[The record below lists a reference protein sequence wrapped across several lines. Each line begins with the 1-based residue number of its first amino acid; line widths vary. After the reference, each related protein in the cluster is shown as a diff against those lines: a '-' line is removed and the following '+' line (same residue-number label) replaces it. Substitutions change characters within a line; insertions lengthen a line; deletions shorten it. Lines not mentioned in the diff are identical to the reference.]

1 MAPKAK
7 VASLPPKRYKSEW
20 SRPPTWFIDGGGIVI
35 GIGKQWRFRDIGAL
49 GLAVLVWIVASAP
62 AQASNQLQLL
72 SSDPYTNTSS
82 QHKTEVEPDTFASGS
97 TIVSAFQV
105 GRFFDGGASN
115 IGFATSTN
123 GGKSWTSGFL
133 PSSTVFATP
142 AGIYGRASDPSVA
155 FDAKHNIWLIS
166 FLGLAP
172 NGASIDVV
180 DVLVSR
186 STDGGVTWSG
196 PVAVSADGL
205 FNDKNWTT
213 CDNSASSPFFGHCYT
228 EFDVVNFGD
237 LEQMSTSADG
247 GQTWAAPLATKDKV
261 HGIGGQPLVQPD
273 GTVIVPFDGFSFATF
288 LLMAFRSTDG
298 GASWSAARVI
308 SPVKFRHPAG
318 GIRAG
323 IPLPSAEM
331 DASGR
336 DYVIWSDCRFEPQCS
351 ASDLLLTTTT
361 NGVVWTHPTLIP
373 ADPVGSGVD
382 HFIPGLAVNRST
394 TDGSAQLVLAFYY
407 YPQANCTK
415 STCELQV
422 GFVASANGGSSW
434 TRTAQIAGPMS
445 MSWLPS
451 TSQGFMVGDYISTSF
466 SGGPAFP
473 AFALAGAPN
482 DTVFDEATFT
492 VRGGLAPG
500 GVATPTTTTSGFGNT
515 NVQPTTGSVT
525 TR

>member
-1 MAPKAK
+1 MDPATDVIHRWGWK
-7 VASLPPKRYKSEW
+7 
-20 SRPPTWFIDGGGIVI
+20 VI
-35 GIGKQWRFRDIGAL
+35 GIGKRPFRDMGAL
-49 GLAVLVWIVASAP
+49 GLAVLVGIVASTP
-62 AQASNQLQLL
+62 VLASISLLQL
-72 SSDPYTNTSS
+72 STDPYTNATS

-133 PSSTVFATP
+133 PASTVFATP

-155 FDAKHNIWLIS
+155 FDAKDNVWLIS

-186 STDGGVTWSG
+186 STDGGLTWSA
-196 PVAVSADGL
+196 PVEISADGL

-213 CDNSASSPFFGHCYT
+213 CDSTASSPFFGHCYT

-247 GQTWAAPLATKDKV
+247 GQTWAAPQATKDKV

-308 SPVKFRHPAG
+308 SPVKFRRPAG
-318 GIRAG
+318 GIRAR

-336 DYVIWSDCRFEPQCS
+336 DYVVWSDCRFEPQCA

-361 NGVVWTHPTLIP
+361 DGVVWTHPTLIP

-394 TDGSAQLVLAFYY
+394 ADGSAQLVLAFYY
-407 YPQANCTK
+407 YPQANCTT
-415 STCELQV
+415 STCELNV
-422 GFVASANGGSSW
+422 GFVASTDGGSSW
-434 TRTAQIAGPMS
+434 TGTAQIAGPMS
-445 MSWLPS
+445 LSWLPK
-451 TSQGFMVGDYISTSF
+451 TSQGFMVGDYMSTSF

-473 AFALAGAPN
+473 AFALAGAPKGG
-482 DTVFDEATFT
+482 VFDEATFT
-492 VRGGLAPG
+492 VKG
-500 GVATPTTTTSGFGNT
+500 GVAAAGAATPATTTSGFGNT
-515 NVQPTTGSVT
+515 NAQATSGSVT

>member
-1 MAPKAK
+1 MLPLRLKA
-7 VASLPPKRYKSEW
+7 ALA
-20 SRPPTWFIDGGGIVI
+20 I
-35 GIGKQWRFRDIGAL
+35 AL
-49 GLAVLVWIVASAP
+49 GLSLGLVGSAQVVART
-62 AQASNQLQLL
+62 QLLQL
-72 SSDPYTNTSS
+72 STDPYSNSTS

-97 TIVSAFQV
+97 TIVTAFQI

-115 IGFATSTN
+115 IGFAASSN
-123 GGKSWTSGFL
+123 GGNSWTAGFL
-133 PSSTVFATP
+133 PGTTVFATP
-142 AGIYGRASDPSVA
+142 PGTHARASDPSVA
-155 FDAKHNIWLIS
+155 FDAKHGVWLIS
-166 FLGLAP
+166 YLGLVTLT
-172 NGASIDVV
+172 DV
-180 DVLVSR
+180 DVLASR
-186 STDGGVTWSG
+186 
-196 PVAVSADGL
+196 SADGGL
-205 FNDKNWTT
+205 TWSAPVVINANGHFNDKNWTV
-213 CDNSASSPFFGHCYT
+213 CDATASSPFYGHCYT
-228 EFDVVNFGD
+228 EFDDNSRGD
-237 LEQMSTSADG
+237 LEQMSTSTDG
-247 GQTWAAPLATKDKV
+247 GLTWGNALATQDRV

-288 LLMAFRSTDG
+288 LLMSFRSTDG

-394 TDGSAQLVLAFYY
+394 TGGSAHLVLAFYY

-473 AFALAGAPN
+473 AFALAGAPS

>member
-1 MAPKAK
+1 
-7 VASLPPKRYKSEW
+7 VFGLVKR
-20 SRPPTWFIDGGGIVI
+20 P
-35 GIGKQWRFRDIGAL
+35 FREIGAL
-49 GLAVLVWIVASAP
+49 GLAVLVGIVASTP
-62 AQASNQLQLL
+62 VLASSSLLQL
-72 SSDPYTNTSS
+72 STDPYTNTSS

-123 GGKSWTSGFL
+123 GGKKWTSGFL
-133 PSSTVFATP
+133 PASTVFATP

-155 FDAKHNIWLIS
+155 FDAKHNVWLIS
-166 FLGLAP
+166 FLGIAP

-180 DVLVSR
+180 DVVVSR
-186 STDGGVTWSG
+186 STDGGMTWSV
-196 PVAVSADGL
+196 PVAISADGL

-213 CDNSASSPFFGHCYT
+213 CDSTESSPFFGHCYT

-247 GQTWAAPLATKDKV
+247 GQTWGAPLATRDRV

-308 SPVKFRHPAG
+308 SPIKFRRPAG

-336 DYVIWSDCRFEPQCS
+336 DYVVWSDCRFEPQCS

-361 NGVVWTHPTLIP
+361 DGVVWTHPSLIP
-373 ADPVGSGVD
+373 AD
-382 HFIPGLAVNRST
+382 
-394 TDGSAQLVLAFYY
+394 GSARLVLAFYY
-407 YPQANCTK
+407 YPQASCTT
-415 STCELQV
+415 STCQLNV
-422 GFVASANGGSSW
+422 GIVASADGGSSW
-434 TRTAQIAGPMS
+434 TRTGQIAGPMS
-445 MSWLPS
+445 LGWLPN

-466 SGGPAFP
+466 SGGTAFP
-473 AFALAGAPN
+473 AFALASVPSG
-482 DTVFDEATFT
+482 TVFDEATFT
-492 VRGGLAPG
+492 VKYGIAAAGA
-500 GVATPTTTTSGFGNT
+500 AAPTTTTSGFGNT
-515 NVQPTTGSVT
+515 NVQATSGSVT